1 MLKHLS
7 NFLCGWRLLF
17 IPPEER
23 SRAFDL
29 MYKNGIPFT
38 DEHRETD
45 GTVTVRLRGKNSA
58 VFRHYADESGIAYK
72 LSVPHGLPVV
82 CSFLLRRPAIP
93 LGVLLFAGWMFY
105 STRIIWDVRIEGA
118 EKTNPSEIIALL
130 DELGCGIGDYYP
142 AIDFN
147 ALHAGY
153 AAAQQDIAWLSVYM
167 NGTVA
172 EVQVRELWA
181 DERTKPEKN
190 TYANVLADA
199 DGIVET
205 VSVFEGQACVKP
217 GDLVRKGQVLI
228 SGVIE
233 QKDGSIRYE
242 YAAGEVVCRT
252 AHPIHVEIQTK
263 RETKAYTGRETA
275 KKSIKFFKKTINLF
289 INGGTLYTNYDK
301 IYTIEQLCPLGL
313 CELPVWYETTT
324 YREYETVSQDIPADD
339 AADEAMTSLT
349 EQIRAAT
356 QNAELLSK
364 RIDTG
369 FTDGIYNIDCLLYLR
384 RDIGRIEEFSVS
396 DTCVPDAGEEP
407 ENNTS
412 R

>member
-1 MLKHLS
+1 MIKHLS
-7 NFLCGWRLLF
+7 NTLAGWQTLT
-17 IPPEER
+17 IPPDER
-23 SRAFDL
+23 VRAFDL
-29 MYKNGIPFT
+29 LYRNSIPFT
-38 DEHRETD
+38 DEKETAD
-45 GTVTVRLRGKNSA
+45 GSVAIRLRGKNTEL
-58 VFRHYADESGIAYK
+58 FRHFAEKENIRYT
-72 LSVPHGLPVV
+72 LSDVRGLPTWIA
-82 CSFLLRRPAIP
+82 FLRYRPALV
-93 LGVLLFAGWMFY
+93 LGALLFTGWMFY
-105 STRIIWDVRIEGA
+105 STRIIWDVKIDGA
-118 EKTNPSEIIALL
+118 EKTDPSEIITLL

-142 AIDFN
+142 SIDFN
-147 ALHAGY
+147 NLHAQY

-181 DERTKPEKN
+181 DERVKPSEN
-190 TYANVLADA
+190 TYANILADA
-199 DGIVET
+199 DGIVE
-205 VSVFEGQACVKP
+205 SVNVVEGQACVKP

-242 YAAGEVVCRT
+242 YASGEVICRT
-252 AHPIHVEIQTK
+252 AHPIHVEIQTN

-324 YREYETVSQDIPADD
+324 YREYETVSRDIPADD
-339 AADEAMTSLT
+339 AADEAMAALT
-349 EQIRAAT
+349 EQIKAAT

-364 RIDTG
+364 SIDTS

-384 RDIGRIEEFSVS
+384 RDIARTGEFSTAES
-396 DTCVPDAGEEP
+396 DTCVPEEA
-407 ENNTS
+407 ENP
-412 R
+412 